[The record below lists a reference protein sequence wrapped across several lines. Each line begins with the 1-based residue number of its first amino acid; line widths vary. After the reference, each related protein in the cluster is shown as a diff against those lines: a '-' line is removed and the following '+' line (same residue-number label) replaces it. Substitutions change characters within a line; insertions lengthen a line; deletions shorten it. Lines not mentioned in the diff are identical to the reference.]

1 MSRARPGVRPDDR
14 AARSSGPSGRKGTTI
29 MATIPS
35 FTDLLKGAKLPEA
48 SHPVCLRADLT
59 ADFEAAER
67 ELEALRKQGRPA
79 DSLAGSPTAALVRR
93 IEELQQEMAEATQ
106 VFRLRALPKSKWRAL
121 VAQYPPRRDEKTG
134 DPVPEDA
141 QIGIN
146 REDFLDAL
154 VKVSVIDPEISE
166 EQWVTLLDTL
176 TDRQYSDLCDEA
188 WFLNRG
194 EVSVPFSR
202 AVSLLKRDTDSE

>member
-1 MSRARPGVRPDDR
+1 M
-14 AARSSGPSGRKGTTI
+14 T
-29 MATIPS
+29 TIPS

-59 ADFEAAER
+59 AEFEAAER
-67 ELEALRKQGRPA
+67 ELERLRKEAPQA
-79 DSLAGSPTAALVRR
+79 DSLAGSPTRVLVRR
-93 IEELQQEMAEATQ
+93 IEEIQQDMTAATY

-121 VAQYPPRRDEKTG
+121 VAAYPPRKDEKG
-134 DPVPEDA
+134 EPLPEDA
-141 QIGIN
+141 QIGIHK
-146 REDFLDAL
+146 EAFLDAL
-154 VKVSVIDPEISE
+154 IKVSVVDPEITE
-166 EQWVTLLDTL
+166 EQWRKLIGDSDDEKRQLKAEGKEEEIEEGAL

-202 AVSLLKRDTDSE
+202 AASLLKRDTDSE

>member
-1 MSRARPGVRPDDR
+1 M
-14 AARSSGPSGRKGTTI
+14 T
-29 MATIPS
+29 TIPS

-59 ADFEAAER
+59 AEFEAAER
-67 ELEALRKQGRPA
+67 DLELIRKQPRQT
-79 DSLAGSPTAALVRR
+79 DSLAGSPAGVLVRR
-93 IEELQQEMAEATQ
+93 IEELQQEMTASTYT
-106 VFRLRALPKSKWRAL
+106 FRLRALPKSKWRAL
-121 VAQYPPRRDEKTG
+121 VAAYPPRKDEKTG
-134 DPVPEDA
+134 EPVPEDA
-141 QIGIN
+141 QIGVN

-154 VKVSVIDPEISE
+154 IKVSVIDPEMTE
-166 EQWVTLLDTL
+166 EQWADLLDTI

-202 AVSLLKRDTDSE
+202 AASLLKRDTDNE